1 MLPLKRRYLYLFVIF
16 ALLTGAWAGRTQLTE
31 LVIASSMHGLGLN
44 NITTDI
50 QQLGLNNSHII
61 SIKFSLVTETG
72 LFQFEAHDI
81 SMGYKFEQLAEGRVE
96 NITVNKLALHYQSTQ
111 NTLEDSQ
118 LIRGTLEP
126 LKIIAALRHALR
138 EYVIFNRFSIQHI
151 SLSGE
156 SFAALQGKPLR
167 LNGSNHEG
175 TVFAEFTL
183 LHQIKPNLNENLRQL
198 VITNLSEDSFTVE
211 LRYLDSLDITPASL
225 ELNIQDTGINGNYRI
240 IPKQLTEWLQPLANI
255 SSFEE
260 IGEVKGGITLKLES
274 KSKITSTLTATTDKF
289 TYGPYDANRIAI
301 KLKLDTPAA
310 NPFQITTLQNG
321 SYVTVGKFSYED
333 FSVGKTRL
341 NLVGNL
347 TTSTNNWQYNG
358 GTSSELLELN
368 YNAQTLQLKDIAAR
382 ISANTN
388 SLNIEGGFSPATL
401 PGKFMFAL
409 DHNLTQGQGQVSV
422 KPIKAINLNAENNRL
437 SQLLTPWP
445 YPFDL
450 LTGEINLT
458 SSAAWSQSSKS
469 RLTTRLKLDET
480 GGHYGEILFSGLSLD
495 HEIEILPKLHSIRTG
510 KIDLM
515 HLDSGVTASNIVT
528 MLKLEPSNTGPLPQM
543 VVQALHGEIFGGTF
557 SGDDFT
563 FDFNNKRNGF
573 KIRASNIDLAEIV
586 KTQQLEDITVT
597 GRIDGTIPVWINE
610 KGVMIEH
617 GAFINDV
624 RAGTIRY
631 NPAAGTDQLKQ
642 NPVTGIALDALKDFR
657 YSHLSADVNFTP
669 EGMLTINLQLKG
681 TSPELDTK
689 RPVHLNINTEQNLL
703 SLLKSLRFAEG
714 VSESIDQKVRRQY
727 ENSRSIN

>member
-31 LVIASSMHGLGLN
+31 LVITSSMHGLGLN

-81 SMGYKFEQLAEGRVE
+81 SMGYKLEQLAEGRVE

-183 LHQIKPNLNENLRQL
+183 LNQIKPNLKENLRQL

-211 LRYLDSLDITPASL
+211 LRFLDSLEITPAAL
-225 ELNIQDTGINGNYRI
+225 ELDIQDTGINGNYRI
-240 IPKQLTEWLQPLANI
+240 IPKQLTAWLQPLANI

-260 IGEVKGGITLKLES
+260 IGEVKGGISLKLES

-458 SSAAWSQSSKS
+458 SSAAWSQSSKF

-480 GGHYGEILFSGLSLD
+480 GGHYGEILLSGLSLD

-510 KIDLM
+510 KIDLR
-515 HLDSGVTASNIVT
+515 HLDSGVSASNIVT

-557 SGDDFT
+557 SSDDFT
-563 FDFNNKRNGF
+563 FDFNNKSNGF

-624 RAGTIRY
+624 QAGTIRY

-642 NPVTGIALDALKDFR
+642 NPVTGIALNALKDFR